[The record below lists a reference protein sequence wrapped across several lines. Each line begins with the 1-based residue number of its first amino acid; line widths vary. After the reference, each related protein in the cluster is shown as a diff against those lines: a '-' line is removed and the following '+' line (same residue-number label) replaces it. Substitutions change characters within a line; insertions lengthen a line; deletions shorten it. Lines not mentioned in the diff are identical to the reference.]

1 MTDSA
6 HDGPP
11 GRVLIIEDD
20 PVAAHF
26 AMQVLGKRGGLDVR
40 HTPDPAVALS
50 LARSETWD
58 LVLTDAE
65 LPGMTGLEILSAL
78 RRLSPGLPVAV
89 ITAHESLDPAMR
101 ELRDAADEFL
111 QKPVR
116 PDHFLATVTALVA
129 KGRAVRLA
137 ARLAARPAV
146 LAIGAH
152 PGDVEIGAA
161 GALLVHRGQGHE
173 ISILILGR
181 AGCGAVGGNDDRG
194 AGAPGA
200 AAGQAAAGKD
210 GGSELAAIAL
220 GATLFQAD
228 LPDPAISADDPAV
241 AAADRAVSAIGR
253 AIQAVRPAVVYTHSP
268 HDENQDHR
276 DAHRAALV
284 ACRDVA
290 SVYCFQSPSAT
301 VDFRPGRFVT
311 IDDQFGRKLLV
322 INART
327 AQRRT
332 GRDPEPNLIESTARY
347 WSRFSGGRYAEAFEV
362 VREPAATA
370 G

>member
-6 HDGPP
+6 HGGSP
-11 GRVLIIEDD
+11 GRVLVIEDD

-26 AMQVLGKRGGLDVR
+26 AVQVLGKRGGLDVR
-40 HTPDPAVALS
+40 HTPDPVVALS
-50 LARSETWD
+50 LVRTETWD

-65 LPGMTGLEILSAL
+65 LPGMTGLEILTAL
-78 RRLSPGLPVAV
+78 RRLSPALPVVV
-89 ITAHESLDPAMR
+89 ITAHESLDTTMR

-116 PDHFLATVTALVA
+116 PDHLLATVSYLVA
-129 KGRAVRLA
+129 KGRA
-137 ARLAARPAV
+137 ARLPSRPGGRTQARPAV

-161 GALLVHRGQGHE
+161 GALLVHRELGQE
-173 ISILILGR
+173 ISILILTR
-181 AGCGAVGGNDDRG
+181 AGCVGG
-194 AGAPGA
+194 AAQ
-200 AAGQAAAGKD
+200 AAGS

-220 GATLFQAD
+220 GASLFQAD
-228 LPDPAISADDPAV
+228 LPAPAIAADEPVVSAI
-241 AAADRAVSAIGR
+241 DRAV
-253 AIQAVRPAVVYTHSP
+253 QVVQPAVVYTHSP
-268 HDENQDHR
+268 HDANPGHLDV
-276 DAHRAALV
+276 HRAAMA

-290 SVYCFQSPSAT
+290 CVYCFQAPSAT

-311 IDDQFGRKLLV
+311 IDDQFGRKLLA

-327 AQRRT
+327 ARQRVRE
-332 GRDPEPNLIESTARY
+332 DPEDDLVESTARY
-347 WSRFSGGRYAEAFEV
+347 WSRFTGGRYAEAFEV
-362 VREPAATA
+362 VRESAEP